1 MPPQQPGR
9 VNEVPCEDVFSW
21 TPIHLRSSLVK
32 PSKAPEEAFHR
43 GAGQFATTHWT
54 AVMSAGR
61 DDSSRA
67 FRALSELCEVY
78 WYPLYAY
85 VRRRGHEH
93 EEALDLTQ
101 EFFARLLKG
110 ESLESVDRR
119 KGKFR
124 SFLLASMNHFL
135 AKEWTRANRQK
146 RGGGYAIHSLQDD
159 TAERRYLQEPSTN
172 GSPDALYERRWAM
185 TMLETALA
193 RLHEDYQGRAK
204 TDIYDALKGFL
215 SGNEGEERYAEV
227 AGRIG
232 MTVGAVKVA
241 VHRMRARYGVILRQ
255 TIAETVGSPEEVD
268 EEILN
273 LHRVLG
279 RTDET

>member
-1 MPPQQPGR
+1 VNQPDDL
-9 VNEVPCEDVFSW
+9 EDAL
-21 TPIHLRSSLVK
+21 PR
-32 PSKAPEEAFHR
+32 A
-43 GAGQFATTHWT
+43 AGHFATTHWT

-61 DDSSRA
+61 DDSSHA

-85 VRRRGHEH
+85 VRRRGYERD
-93 EEALDLTQ
+93 EALDLTQ

-110 ESLESVDRR
+110 ESLGSVDRR

-146 RGGGYAIHSLQDD
+146 RGGGCAIHSLQDH
-159 TAERRYLQEPSTN
+159 TAERLYLQEAATH

-185 TMLETALA
+185 TMLETALD
-193 RLHEDYQGRAK
+193 RLQEDYEARGKAELYH
-204 TDIYDALKGFL
+204 ILKGFL
-215 SGNEGEERYAEV
+215 SGNQGEERYAGIAE
-227 AGRIG
+227 RIG
-232 MTVGAVKVA
+232 MTEGAVKVA
-241 VHRMRARYGVILRQ
+241 VHRMRARYGEILHQ
-255 TIAETVGSPEEVD
+255 TITETVGSPEEVD
-268 EEILN
+268 EEIQN

-279 RTDET
+279 RAHGT